1 MDPHNLSQYLQMC
14 VSLNCDKVTYPSTLM
29 LLPLIWKQW
38 CNTGQMTYFI
48 FGNQYCCLK
57 DAMNNCGPTCRSLK
71 QSSITIQPPMF
82 IHYDK
87 FCKGCVRSNIS
98 WCLVSYGRFEC
109 CDLPPT
115 WIFLVKECVKR
126 LQPALWRNMTLLA
139 EVINF
144 LSIDVLLCYLNAGVQ
159 CIS

>member
-1 MDPHNLSQYLQMC
+1 MVVVFYPVLPLLHQMDPHNLSQYLQTS
-14 VSLNCDKVTYPSTLM
+14 VSLNCDKVTDPSTVM

-57 DAMNNCGPTCRSLK
+57 DAMNNCGPTCRSLR

-87 FCKGCVRSNIS
+87 FCKWCVRSNIS
-98 WCLVSYGRFEC
+98 WVWYHMEDLNAVIFHQLEYSLSRNVWRGCNWLFEE
-109 CDLPPT
+109 T
-115 WIFLVKECVKR
+115 WPF
-126 LQPALWRNMTLLA
+126 LWR
-139 EVINF
+139 
-144 LSIDVLLCYLNAGVQ
+144 SW
-159 CIS
+159 ISWV